1 MSSNS
6 RNRQVA
12 WAQATREKLINILGG
27 KCAHCAATVCLTFDC
42 IVPTGDAHHRL
53 SSVGRVTY
61 YKREMARGNIQLL
74 CSACNSR
81 KGAKSAPR
89 YRPTVVHVV

>member
-1 MSSNS
+1 MI
-6 RNRQVA
+6 R
-12 WAQATREKLINILGG
+12 ILGG
-27 KCAHCAATVCLTFDC
+27 KCAYCNATACLTFDC

-74 CSACNSR
+74 CSECNSR
-81 KGAKSAPR
+81 KGAKAQSR
-89 YRPTVVHVV
+89 YRATVVHVI